1 MELDYGSDSEEE
13 EKKDFEAPSAP
24 QAPPPIPPAKQEPPH
39 EQPTKPFIPAS
50 DTIVVPAKEPEQP
63 PSNDAPIVGP
73 QRPPTASPE
82 PEDDEDPANPPL
94 SPYSLERTLVHNLTL
109 PPTIP
114 AIPPSPPGSP
124 PPPLSAKFSHFRDL
138 KSNGVHFNEKLLR
151 SSSLRN
157 PNLLQKL
164 TAFVGF
170 DEMDQYATNLSKDV
184 WDPKGFKKDEF
195 VEELAKKQAARAEKR
210 ERARLE
216 GAREK
221 VEFVGSVQTPP
232 AQQPRERVA
241 ESAAERVMK
250 GLDRESRA
258 APPPPSRDRGSRRSS
273 RWDEGDRRRDDDR
286 DRRRDDGRGRRRDED
301 RDRRRDGDSWD
312 RKRNRTRSRPRDRER
327 DRVDRRHKDV
337 EYCDRK

>member
-1 MELDYGSDSEEE
+1 MV
-13 EKKDFEAPSAP
+13 
-24 QAPPPIPPAKQEPPH
+24 PPIPPLF
-39 EQPTKPFIPAS
+39 QPALTLS
-50 DTIVVPAKEPEQP
+50 EPEQP
-63 PSNDAPIVGP
+63 TTDAPIVGP

-82 PEDDEDPANPPL
+82 PEDEDESAGPPL
-94 SPYSLERTLVHNLTL
+94 SPYSAERNMVHNLTL

-114 AIPPSPPGSP
+114 TIPPSPPGSP
-124 PPPLSAKFSHFRDL
+124 PAPLSAKFSHFRDL
-138 KSNGVHFNEKLLR
+138 KTKGVHFNEKLLR

-170 DEMDQYATNLSKDV
+170 EEMDQYASNLSKDL
-184 WDPKGFKKDEF
+184 WDPKGFRKEAF
-195 VEELAKKQAARAEKR
+195 VDELAKKQAKIAEQR

-232 AQQPRERVA
+232 AQPPRERVA

-258 APPPPSRDRGSRRSS
+258 PSSGRSGGRSS
-273 RWDEGDRRRDDDR
+273 RWDERDRRRDDDKDR
-286 DRRRDDGRGRRRDED
+286 RRDDGSKDRRRDDGRDRRRGDD
-301 RDRRRDGDSWD
+301 RDRRRDGDSHDRRRDDEWE
-312 RKRNRTRSRPRDRER
+312 RKRHRTRSRSRDRER
-327 DRVDRRHKDV
+327 DRVDRRHRDV
-337 EYCDRK
+337 EYRDRR